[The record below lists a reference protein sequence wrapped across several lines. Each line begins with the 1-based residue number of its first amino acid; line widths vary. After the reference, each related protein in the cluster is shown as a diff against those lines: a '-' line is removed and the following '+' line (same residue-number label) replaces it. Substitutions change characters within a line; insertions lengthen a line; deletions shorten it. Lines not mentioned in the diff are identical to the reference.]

1 MPTARRELR
10 SVASRFWRRPFAGSA
25 RPRYRTSTAFRR
37 LVGPYISADW
47 YLDAYPDVRA
57 ADQDPVQHFLETGA
71 GEGRQPNPL
80 FFGDWYEQEYLGA
93 HRGEDPLEH
102 YARVGWTQGLRF
114 NPIDDPG
121 FISAEYQLGPTE
133 DPLLFLLAH
142 PEVDRVSDW
151 FSRSAYREFN
161 PDVAASGQ
169 IPEAHLLAWGLGEQ
183 RPCGPGVFVSSEP
196 LEHAPDRATRPRNE
210 NERYEFEWRGR
221 RYLVST
227 SLVSDEVL
235 SQILSQATI
244 DPDVVA
250 AGVRAL
256 TSLPQ
261 VMATD
266 VDSQIHA
273 DYRYLLGA
281 VPDHAD
287 AVVILTEVRL
297 GGAEKYGANLAWG
310 LREVGLRDVAIV
322 TTEGSATSDAR
333 GLSLDSFA
341 PIRSFPIASIGEELA
356 RCRAP
361 ATVISHLLLRAG
373 PKYVFVV
380 NSPIA
385 LQAITMHGRALASQ
399 MRLAATLFCEAPFA
413 LGTPLSGLY
422 LRDILPFATVLS
434 DNDTALEPFR
444 QRVGPTF
451 GHRLRSLPTMV
462 DIPDDQ
468 TFDRSLAAR
477 AVKQGRPSRAL
488 WLSRWEQFQKAVDV
502 LIRLAELE
510 PGLTIDAYGPD
521 ETDMYESRVPR
532 NIRRL
537 GTVSGPSEIDLA
549 AYDVFLFTSNFEG
562 MPNVVL
568 EMAAAGVP
576 VIASDVGG
584 LRETFSAD
592 ALEFVPMTGSVDAAA
607 RGFQAS
613 LARLGEASALE
624 SRHRLEDARKQ
635 VVRNHG
641 SEQFLTSLA
650 GLLEDLS

>member
-1 MPTARRELR
+1 M
-10 SVASRFWRRPFAGSA
+10 SK
-25 RPRYRTSTAFRR
+25 AFRG
-37 LVGPYISADW
+37 LVGPYICADW
-47 YLDAYPDVRA
+47 YLNAYPDVRA
-57 ADQDPVQHFLETGA
+57 AGQDPLKHFLETGA
-71 GEGRQPNPL
+71 AEGRQPNPL
-80 FFGDWYEQEYLGA
+80 FFGDWYEREYLGA

-133 DPLLFLLAH
+133 DPLLYLLAH
-142 PEVDRVSDW
+142 PELDRVSDW

-169 IPEAHLLAWGLGEQ
+169 IPEEHLLVWGLGEQ
-183 RPCGPGVFVSSEP
+183 RSCGPGVFVRSEP
-196 LEHAPDRATRPRNE
+196 VADATDRPARPRNA

-221 RYLVST
+221 RYLVAT
-227 SLVSDEVL
+227 SLVTDDVL
-235 SQILSQATI
+235 SQIVSQAAI

-256 TSLPQ
+256 TSLGQ
-261 VMATD
+261 VSATD

-273 DYRYLLGA
+273 DYRYLLEA

-287 AVVILTEVRL
+287 AVVILTELRL

-310 LREVGLRDVAIV
+310 LREVGLRDVAII
-322 TTEGSATSDAR
+322 TTEGSATTDAR
-333 GLSLDSFA
+333 GLSLDNFR
-341 PIRSFPIASIGEELA
+341 PIRGIPVASIGVELA

-361 ATVISHLLLRAG
+361 ETLISQLLLRAS
-373 PKYVFVV
+373 PRFVFVV
-380 NSPIA
+380 NSPVA
-385 LQAITMHGRALASQ
+385 LQAFTRHGRALASQ

-444 QRVGPTF
+444 HRVGPTF
-451 GHRLRSLPTMV
+451 RHRLRSLHTMV
-462 DIPDDQ
+462 DTPDDQ

-477 AVKQGRPSRAL
+477 AQQQGRPSRAL

-521 ETDMYESRVPR
+521 ETESGESRVPP

-537 GTVSGPSEIDLA
+537 GTIAGPSEIDLA
-549 AYDVFLFTSNFEG
+549 AYDVFLFTSYYEG

-624 SRHRLEDARKQ
+624 SHQRLVDARRQ
-635 VVRNHG
+635 VLRNHG
-641 SEQFLTSLA
+641 KEPFLTSLA